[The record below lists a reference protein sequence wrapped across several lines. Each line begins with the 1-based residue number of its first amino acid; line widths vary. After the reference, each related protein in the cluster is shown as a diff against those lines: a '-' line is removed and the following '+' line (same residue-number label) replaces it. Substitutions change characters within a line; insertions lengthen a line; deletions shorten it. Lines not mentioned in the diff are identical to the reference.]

1 MMNETKMKI
10 LELVKQPTTIK
21 DLQEK
26 SGLKW
31 ANLSLHL
38 KDLEDEGYIIVLGK
52 KGKSKVVQMNQHNV
66 EQYFTKQYK
75 QIDQMRDNLIQ
86 R

>member
-26 SGLKW
+26 KRSEMG
-31 ANLSLHL
+31 
-38 KDLEDEGYIIVLGK
+38 
-52 KGKSKVVQMNQHNV
+52 
-66 EQYFTKQYK
+66 
-75 QIDQMRDNLIQ
+75 
-86 R
+86 